1 MGPPPS
7 CKQALKLVGIS
18 VNINKTLRLAKE
30 FCCFVT
36 TVKPLPL
43 LSGHSTELT
52 IVVLNYVL
60 DKSIHLDV
68 NILKIRPISGLMIV
82 IYDENSPKSL
92 DQSTALHGTL
102 SQYSVTVEC

>member
-7 CKQALKLVGIS
+7 CKRVLKVVRIS

-36 TVKPLPL
+36 TVKPL

-52 IVVLNYVL
+52 IVALDYVL

-82 IYDENSPKSL
+82 IYDENSPKS
-92 DQSTALHGTL
+92 QSTALHGTL

>member
-1 MGPPPS
+1 MGPPPL

-36 TVKPLPL
+36 TVKSL

-52 IVVLNYVL
+52 IVVLDYVL

>member
-1 MGPPPS
+1 MGPRPS

-36 TVKPLPL
+36 TVKPL

-52 IVVLNYVL
+52 IVVLDYVL

>member
-18 VNINKTLRLAKE
+18 VNIIKTLRLAKE

-36 TVKPLPL
+36 TVKPL

-52 IVVLNYVL
+52 IVVLDYVL

>member
-1 MGPPPS
+1 MGPRPS

-43 LSGHSTELT
+43 LSGHSTELI
-52 IVVLNYVL
+52 IVVLDYVL

-68 NILKIRPISGLMIV
+68 NISGLMIV

>member
-1 MGPPPS
+1 MGPLPS
-7 CKQALKLVGIS
+7 CKQVLKVVRIS

-36 TVKPLPL
+36 TVKPL

-52 IVVLNYVL
+52 IVVLDYVL

>member
-1 MGPPPS
+1 M
-7 CKQALKLVGIS
+7 
-18 VNINKTLRLAKE
+18 NKTLRLAKE

-36 TVKPLPL
+36 TVKPL
-43 LSGHSTELT
+43 LSGHSTELI
-52 IVVLNYVL
+52 IVVLDYVL

-82 IYDENSPKSL
+82 IYDENSPKS
-92 DQSTALHGTL
+92 QSTALHGTL

>member
-7 CKQALKLVGIS
+7 CKQVLKVVRIS

-36 TVKPLPL
+36 TVKPL

-52 IVVLNYVL
+52 IVVLDYVL

>member
-1 MGPPPS
+1 MEMEAPFDGLLRLHVRWGNPPHVTSPTLGPPPS

-36 TVKPLPL
+36 TVKPL

-52 IVVLNYVL
+52 IVVLDYVL
-60 DKSIHLDV
+60 G
-68 NILKIRPISGLMIV
+68 IR
-82 IYDENSPKSL
+82 
-92 DQSTALHGTL
+92 
-102 SQYSVTVEC
+102 TVVD

>member
-36 TVKPLPL
+36 TVKLL

-52 IVVLNYVL
+52 IVVLDYVL